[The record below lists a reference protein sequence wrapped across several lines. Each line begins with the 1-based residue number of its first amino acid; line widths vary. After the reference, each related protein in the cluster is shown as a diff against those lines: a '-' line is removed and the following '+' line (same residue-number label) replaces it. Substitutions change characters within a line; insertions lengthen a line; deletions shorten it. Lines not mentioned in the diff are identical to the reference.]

1 MAHPANSVRRSGAR
15 PSRVCFTPT
24 RSCMPWASWRSRRG
38 CWWPSTPVSVPSSSR
53 PGSPAFS
60 STSSSSPAS
69 TTWRC
74 ETSAFNWRPSRCSA
88 WPAATTRGPS
98 DGLCAEEDPRPLTR
112 SPHRDGP
119 DHGSGWSAPPRPR
132 SGTPPRPAPGSSA
145 ADSRLR
151 RTERSAYRP
160 EMRFHPVSAGDRV
173 IRRIRWSA
181 HTCIARWSPELTSG
195 PRRPLIEAP
204 PRARGWQAPVVPQL
218 MRLLD
223 DSSATHPN
231 RPRADRGVRHHRG
244 PCSLPGG
251 PRPRRLR
258 TRLDS
263 RTAEARGARAS
274 GSGHAS
280 TPPFRE

>member
-1 MAHPANSVRRSGAR
+1 MLVAVHARLGALVIAAWLTGILINLVLIPCFYDVALR
-15 PSRVCFTPT
+15 DVGLQLAAVALQRLASRY
-24 RSCMPWASWRSRRG
+24 
-38 CWWPSTPVSVPSSSR
+38 
-53 PGSPAFS
+53 
-60 STSSSSPAS
+60 
-69 TTWRC
+69 
-74 ETSAFNWRPSRCSA
+74 
-88 WPAATTRGPS
+88 
-98 DGLCAEEDPRPLTR
+98 DPRPLGWPLRRGGPPTADR

-119 DHGSGWSAPPRPR
+119 DHGSRSRSGTPPRPR